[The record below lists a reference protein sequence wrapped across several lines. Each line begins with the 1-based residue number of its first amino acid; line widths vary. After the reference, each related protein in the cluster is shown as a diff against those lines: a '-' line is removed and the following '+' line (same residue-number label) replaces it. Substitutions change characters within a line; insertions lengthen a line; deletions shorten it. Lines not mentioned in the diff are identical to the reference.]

1 MVQTELEY
9 LDSSGSSIQNKAKK
23 MDFQNDQKTL

>member
-9 LDSSGSSIQNKAKK
+9 LDSSGSSIQNKAEK

>member
-1 MVQTELEY
+1 MVQTEFEY
-9 LDSSGSSIQNKAKK
+9 LDSSGRSIQNKAEK